1 MNRIIPSCRT
11 ASHAKGRA
19 KGREGLG
26 AESLHCAAL
35 PRTEPRHPPTQGHPT
50 GTNTL
55 RTYSSSQLLHTASE
69 INVIVHV
76 REGDGPWK
84 TAISISV
91 PSFYF
96 HSSSSNQSTVSS
108 VQDNLIILP
117 GSRKEE
123 TSAEFPMCSVVHSMA
138 PSLIIDGRVCQS
150 NSEPREERAACSSS
164 AAGQGR
170 EGKAS
175 KVRLAVSS
183 PLRTGHGL

>member
-11 ASHAKGRA
+11 ASHAN
-19 KGREGLG
+19 GREGRG
-26 AESLHCAAL
+26 AEGLHCAAL
-35 PRTEPRHPPTQGHPT
+35 PRTEPRHPLPK

-84 TAISISV
+84 TAISINV

-96 HSSSSNQSTVSS
+96 HSSSSNQSTRV
-108 VQDNLIILP
+108 IC
-117 GSRKEE
+117 SRQPYHLDWQQKKRRHQQ
-123 TSAEFPMCSVVHSMA
+123 SFPCAGGTQYGAVVNYRR
-138 PSLIIDGRVCQS
+138 RVCQTY
-150 NSEPREERAACSSS
+150 SEPREERAACSSLQQGKRQG
-164 AAGQGR
+164 GQGI
-170 EGKAS
+170 E
-175 KVRLAVSS
+175 VRLPVSS